1 MAIVIQE
8 HVPLNEHTTLKTGG
22 VARYMVEVRSL
33 EDLREVVDLIN
44 KENLPYLV
52 LGGGSN
58 IFAGEAGFP
67 GVVIKMMNLG
77 LAYADKENGEVEVKV
92 ASGEWLDGVIE
103 TTIAYGIFGLENLS
117 AIPGTVGATPVQ
129 NVGAY
134 GVEVK
139 DIISS
144 VEAFHLPTKSV
155 RVFSKEECEFGY
167 RDSFFKTKVGSKYI
181 IFAVNFLLHKKFTA
195 KVSYADLA
203 KRFST
208 ELPTA
213 QSVRDA
219 LIEIRGNK
227 FPDWKV
233 VGTAGSFFKNPIIPR
248 VQGEALRAQ
257 YAELTLYDVSADT
270 VKVPLGYI
278 LDKVCNLKGFRVGNV
293 GLYPEQALVLVNYG
307 GATPAQIN
315 AFVEEIKSRV
325 FADTGIIIEPEVKYV

>member
-1 MAIVIQE
+1 MAIVIKE
-8 HVPLNEHTTLKTGG
+8 HVPLNEHTTLRTGG

-33 EDLREVVDLIN
+33 EDLGEVANLIL
-44 KENLPYLV
+44 KEDLPYLV

-58 IFAGEAGFP
+58 IFAGEAGFS
-67 GVVIKMMNLG
+67 GMVIKMMNEG
-77 LAYADKENGEVEVKV
+77 VAYAEMETGEVEVKV
-92 ASGEWLDGVIE
+92 AAGEWLDEVVE
-103 TTIAYGIFGLENLS
+103 TTIAHGIFGLENLS

-139 DIISS
+139 DLISS

-155 RVFSKEECEFGY
+155 RVFSNEECEFGY
-167 RDSFFKTKVGSKYI
+167 RDSFFKTKVGSEYI
-181 IFAVNFLLHKKFTA
+181 IFAVNFLCNKKFTA

-208 ELPTA
+208 ETPTA

-219 LIEIRGNK
+219 LIKIRSEK

-233 VGTAGSFFKNPIIPR
+233 VGTAGSFFKNPIISR
-248 VQGEALRAQ
+248 SRGMALRVA
-257 YAELTLYDVSADT
+257 YKDLPLYDVSLDT

-278 LDKVCNLKGFRVGNV
+278 LDKVCNLKGFRIGNV
-293 GLYPEQALVLVNYG
+293 GLYEEQALVLVNYG
-307 GATPAQIN
+307 GATPAQIV

-325 FADTGIIIEPEVKYV
+325 FADTGIIIEPEVRYV